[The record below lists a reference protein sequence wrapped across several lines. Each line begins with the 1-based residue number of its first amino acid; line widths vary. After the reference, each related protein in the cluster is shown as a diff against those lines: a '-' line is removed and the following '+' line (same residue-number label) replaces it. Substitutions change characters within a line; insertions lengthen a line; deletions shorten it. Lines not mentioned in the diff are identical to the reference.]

1 MKQKFLNSSMALVT
15 KYNPNYDKNSLLEIK
30 YGLELLYISITKMI
44 IICILAY
51 ILGILKEMLIIVIS
65 YNLLRPT
72 AFGLHA
78 NKGWQ
83 CLIVTSFMF
92 LIFPF
97 LSRYLIVP
105 VIIKILLLMICFMAI
120 VKYAPADTPKHPLIN
135 KKRRKKY
142 KFITCITTLVLSFL
156 VLYFNKH
163 LMSNL
168 ILSSVVMQTILL
180 LPITYKLMGV
190 RYNNY
195 KYYKSG
201 LKD

>member
-1 MKQKFLNSSMALVT
+1 MKQKFLDSSMSIIT

-30 YGLELLYISITKMI
+30 YGLELMYLSITKMFV
-44 IICILAY
+44 ICIIAY

-72 AFGLHA
+72 AFGVHA

-92 LIFPF
+92 LVFPF
-97 LSRYLIVP
+97 LSRYLILP
-105 VIIKILLLMICFMAI
+105 IIIKIVILLLCFIGIIM
-120 VKYAPADTPKHPLIN
+120 YAPADTPKHPLIN
-135 KKRRKKY
+135 KKRRRKY
-142 KFITCITTLVLSFL
+142 KIATCITTIILSFI
-156 VLYFNKH
+156 VLYFNSS

-168 ILSSVVMQTILL
+168 ILSSIVMQTILL

-195 KYYKSG
+195 KYYKKG

>member
-1 MKQKFLNSSMALVT
+1 MKQKFLNYSMSLVT

-44 IICILAY
+44 IICVLAY
-51 ILGILKEMLIIVIS
+51 FLGILKEMLIIVVS
-65 YNLLRPT
+65 YNLIRPT

-97 LSRYLIVP
+97 LSRYLVIPITIKTIILMLCFIGIV
-105 VIIKILLLMICFMAI
+105 M
-120 VKYAPADTPKHPLIN
+120 YAPADTPKHPLI
-135 KKRRKKY
+135 KKERRKKY
-142 KFITCITTLVLSFL
+142 KIISCITTLILSFL
-156 VLYFNKH
+156 VLYFDKN
-163 LMSNL
+163 LISNL
-168 ILSSVVMQTILL
+168 ILSSIIMQVILL
-180 LPITYKLMGV
+180 LPITYRLMGV

-201 LKD
+201 LKN

>member
-1 MKQKFLNSSMALVT
+1 MKQKFINSSMTLIT
-15 KYNPNYDKNSLLEIK
+15 KYNSNYDENSLLEIK
-30 YGLELLYISITKMI
+30 YGLELLYLSITKML

-51 ILGILKEMLIIVIS
+51 ILGILKEMLIVVVS

-78 NKGWQ
+78 NKSWQ
-83 CLIVTSFMF
+83 CLIITSFMF

-97 LSRYLIVP
+97 LSRHFIIP
-105 VIIKILLLMICFMAI
+105 IIIKIILLTMCFTGI

-135 KKRRKKY
+135 KNRRRKY
-142 KFITCITTLVLSFL
+142 KIISCITTLILSFL
-156 VLYFNKH
+156 VLYFNNN
-163 LMSNL
+163 LISNL
-168 ILSSVVMQTILL
+168 ILSSIVMQTILL